1 MGEGTLKSGFEL
13 TLENQICS
21 LVFLISSINHL
32 LKGRV
37 SHASTYFLAS
47 LLRKRLIGFSKK
59 SAGNNIKKHKVRA
72 NRVLF
77 ASQCTVISFKSELN

>member
-13 TLENQICS
+13 TLENQIRS

-37 SHASTYFLAS
+37 SHVSTYFLAS
-47 LLRKRLIGFSKK
+47 LLRERLIGFSKK
-59 SAGNNIKKHKVRA
+59 SAGNNIKENKVRA
-72 NRVLF
+72 NQ
-77 ASQCTVISFKSELN
+77 ASTFCITMYCFEF